1 MVMNSL
7 LLKALSSFS
16 TTCNKAMLQTNDED
30 RIKLTLKVLHKNRI
44 PINPAEIEQWL
55 LANHWPQRSVTPI
68 VSWAQAISSGG
79 KLQLTNKNPKL
90 TENEVWTKLNAR

>member
-1 MVMNSL
+1 MNSL
-7 LLKALSSFS
+7 LLKALKSFS
-16 TTCNKAMLQTNDED
+16 ATCNKAMLQANDEE

-55 LANHWPQRSVTPI
+55 QANNWSQKSVTTI

-79 KLQLTNKNPKL
+79 KVQLTNKNPKL
-90 TENEVWTKLNAR
+90 TENEVWTKLNSR

>member
-1 MVMNSL
+1 MNSL
-7 LLKALSSFS
+7 LSKALNSFAA
-16 TTCNKAMLQTNDED
+16 TCNKARLQPNDED

-55 LANHWPQRSVTPI
+55 QANNWSANSVTSI
-68 VSWAQAISSGG
+68 VGWAQTISAGG
-79 KLQLTNKNPKL
+79 KVALGSRNPKL

>member
-1 MVMNSL
+1 MNSL
-7 LLKALSSFS
+7 LSKALNSFAA
-16 TTCNKAMLQTNDED
+16 TCNKARLQPNDED

-55 LANHWPQRSVTPI
+55 QANNWSQKSVTTI

-79 KLQLTNKNPKL
+79 KVQLTNKNPKL
-90 TENEVWTKLNAR
+90 TENDVWTKLNSR

>member
-1 MVMNSL
+1 MNSL
-7 LLKALSSFS
+7 LSKALNSFA
-16 TTCNKAMLQTNDED
+16 TTCNKARLQPNDED

-44 PINPAEIEQWL
+44 PINPAEIEPWL
-55 LANHWPQRSVTPI
+55 LANQWPSRSVASI
-68 VSWAQAISSGG
+68 VGWAEAISSGG